1 MFSFSR
7 PNKRP
12 VGFMTCLKS
21 WLCVDISRYDTSHI
35 HSETVDTTNWINKFP
50 QTLNR
55 NWSSFVHRLLW
66 LHQNQTE
73 DLLVARNEIVSSYY
87 FFSNGFCTANFSETI
102 QPISVKFSELI
113 DNYKNLIYFFLFLWR
128 HFRFWEIANFLDF
141 RGSPCPDFF
150 SITVRDRK
158 LKFSAFVDKI

>member
-1 MFSFSR
+1 MKMFSFSR

-73 DLLVARNEIVSSYY
+73 DLLVACNEIVSSYFY
-87 FFSNGFCTANFSETI
+87 DLFSHNITFAIFFNYIACTIKVLKYEKIGGKSNFKKFIFIIFFHFTCFYWLL
-102 QPISVKFSELI
+102 ISNHI
-113 DNYKNLIYFFLFLWR
+113 IIY
-128 HFRFWEIANFLDF
+128 HHM
-141 RGSPCPDFF
+141 
-150 SITVRDRK
+150 
-158 LKFSAFVDKI
+158 

>member
-1 MFSFSR
+1 MKMFSFSR

-21 WLCVDISRYDTSHI
+21 WLCVDISRYDTSHM

-73 DLLVARNEIVSSYY
+73 DLLVARNEIVSSY
-87 FFSNGFCTANFSETI
+87 FF
-102 QPISVKFSELI
+102 
-113 DNYKNLIYFFLFLWR
+113 FFLTDFVHAISRKRLDRFAWNFQDWWR
-128 HFRFWEIANFLDF
+128 IRKTWWQIFCFDDVTSGREI
-141 RGSPCPDFF
+141 S
-150 SITVRDRK
+150 SILSNLEGLVVPN
-158 LKFSAFVDKI
+158 L